1 MLDSAMPLMIYPV
14 NIDIDRVLDW
24 PLSFNV
30 FALYISLSLS
40 ISMPV
45 KSMVKRKQGTIL
57 RTKTCICQ
65 QTQLYKHVRFTQYL
79 FVELL
84 KYLQQE
90 PKRRSLCQYKAV
102 DKTLGRYTISINRAA
117 TTPIVKINATGGE
130 GASQSNFCKGLPM
143 KIFGRM
149 DEKVNWQSCKRTS
162 KKLKRKSNPIG

>member
-30 FALYISLSLS
+30 FGLYISLSLS

-65 QTQLYKHVRFTQYL
+65 QTQLYKHVRFTKYL
-79 FVELL
+79 FIELL
-84 KYLQQE
+84 KYL
-90 PKRRSLCQYKAV
+90 
-102 DKTLGRYTISINRAA
+102 
-117 TTPIVKINATGGE
+117 
-130 GASQSNFCKGLPM
+130 
-143 KIFGRM
+143 
-149 DEKVNWQSCKRTS
+149 
-162 KKLKRKSNPIG
+162 